1 MDFNQVTSWKKIK
14 ENPRLKENLLVKA
27 QILGAI
33 REFFQHEGFTE
44 MDTPTMVVSP
54 DPNPFN
60 EVLETKTVLGEK
72 LFFTSSPE
80 FFLKKLLA
88 AGLKNIYQITKA
100 YRDQQEKDPL
110 HLREFTI
117 LEWYRNGADY
127 TDLMVDCENLVNFVF
142 ERFYNQVQSSK
153 LKVKSHSLKLK
164 IITYQGTKIT
174 ISPPWQRI
182 SCQEAFKQY
191 ADINLD
197 EFLEEKRAREICRK
211 KGYRITQKNTWEE
224 LYHQVFLNEIE
235 PELLKFPTLI
245 LYDYPAPLA
254 ALSKI
259 KESDPHYAE
268 RFEFYLGG
276 LEMGNGYSELTDWQ
290 DQEKRLQADITTR
303 KAKRMKVFDYDHDLI
318 QALKEGLPKTAG
330 IAVGVDR
337 LAMLFTDSTDI
348 HEVTPFA
355 V

>member
-1 MDFNQVTSWKKIK
+1 MTNWKKIK
-14 ENPRLKENLLVKA
+14 ENPKLKENLLVKA

-44 MDTPTMVVSP
+44 MDTPAMVVSP

-60 EVLETKTVLGEK
+60 EVLETKTVSGEK
-72 LFFTSSPE
+72 LFFTPSPE
-80 FFLKKLLA
+80 FFLKKFLA

-117 LEWYRNGADY
+117 LEWYRDNASY
-127 TDLMVDCENLVNFVF
+127 LDLMKDCENLIQDIYQNLT
-142 ERFYNQVQSSK
+142 E
-153 LKVKSHSLKLK
+153 KVENRKWRLD
-164 IITYQGTKIT
+164 YQGKEIDLT
-174 ISPPWQRI
+174 PPWPKI
-182 SCQEAFKQY
+182 SCKEAFKQY
-191 ADINLD
+191 ASINLD
-197 EFLEEKRAREICRK
+197 EFLEEKKAREICQK
-211 KGYRITQKNTWEE
+211 KGYQITQENTWEE

-235 PELLKFPTLI
+235 PELLKFPTLF

-254 ALSKI
+254 ALSRI
-259 KESDPHYAE
+259 KESDPRYAE

-290 DQEKRLQADITTR
+290 DQEKRLQADVTTR
-303 KAKRMKVFDYDHDLI
+303 KAKGMKVFDYDHDLI

-337 LAMLFTDSTDI
+337 LVMLFTDSTDI
-348 HEVTPFA
+348 HEVAPFA
-355 V
+355 L